1 MLIKVKRGWEL
12 SENLA
17 TSEKLFMNRRQIS
30 KAIAASSLLSMP
42 GLLTTTYKTAAS
54 EKIVDSSLVDKSVAK
69 NKNFTLDRP
78 ITPEK
83 YATTY
88 NNYYEFGS
96 HKSVWKQAQKLTTNP
111 WKISVNGMVE
121 EEFQM
126 DIEDLLKKVDLEERL
141 YRHRC
146 VEAWSM
152 AVPWIGFPMK
162 QLVKI
167 AKPKA
172 NAKYVVMRTISESK
186 SEMPGLKQFW
196 YPWPYTEALTI
207 DEAINEL
214 AFIVTG
220 MYGKPIPPQNG
231 APLRLAV
238 PWKYGFKSIKS
249 IISFSF
255 TKHRPK
261 TFWEALAEK
270 EYGFWANV
278 NPKVDHPRWSQASEW
293 MIGGS
298 KNDLIPTQLFNGYG
312 ESVAYLYK
320 NLENEDLYR

>member
-17 TSEKLFMNRRQIS
+17 TPEKLFINRRQIS
-30 KAIAASSLLSMP
+30 KAIAAGSLLSTSA
-42 GLLTTTYKTAAS
+42 LLATTYRTDAY
-54 EKIVDSSLVDKSVAK
+54 EKNINSPLV
-69 NKNFTLDRP
+69 NKLAPRNEKFVLDRP
-78 ITPEK
+78 LTSEK

-96 HKSVWKQAQKLTTNP
+96 HKNIWKQAQKLTTNP
-111 WKISVNGMVE
+111 WKVSVDGLVE
-121 EEFQM
+121 KEFQI

-146 VEAWSM
+146 VEAWAM

-162 QLVKI
+162 QLVEI
-167 AKPKA
+167 ARPTA
-172 NAKYVVMRTISESK
+172 SAKFVVMRTVSESK
-186 SEMPGLKQFW
+186 KEMPGLKQFW

-220 MYGKPIPPQNG
+220 MYGKPVPPQNG
-231 APLRLAV
+231 APLRLAI

-255 TKHRPK
+255 TQTRPK
-261 TFWEALAEK
+261 TFWESLANK

-278 NPKVDHPRWSQASEW
+278 NPKIDHPRWSQASEW

-298 KNDLIPTQLFNGYG
+298 KNDRIPTQLFNGYG
-312 ESVAYLYK
+312 EFVSHLYK
-320 NLENEDLYR
+320 NLGSENLYR